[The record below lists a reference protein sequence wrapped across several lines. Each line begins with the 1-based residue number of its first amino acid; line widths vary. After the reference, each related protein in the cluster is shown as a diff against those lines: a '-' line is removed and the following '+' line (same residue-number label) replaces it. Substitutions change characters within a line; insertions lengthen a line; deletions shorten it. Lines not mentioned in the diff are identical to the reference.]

1 MRSDNS
7 SNIVE
12 FAVINE
18 QLKPWYLGPY
28 FILSAVLMVVTLG
41 FPLAEGF
48 LSAYQLKLTLSLLLF
63 GALYAVVGERRLFRV
78 LGALLLPLIIGN
90 WAFDPADHSL
100 WAQLTSSMIMLF
112 LLTTTISILASII
125 AAKRVTTDII
135 FGAVAVYMLVGVIVA
150 VLFQLLHDIG
160 AGGVITHIDKVGQDA
175 FAEYVYFSFITLTSV
190 GYGDFAPLTP
200 AARTLALA
208 TGIFG
213 QLYLAIL
220 IAKLVGI
227 YTAQELR
234 DSDQ

>member
-1 MRSDNS
+1 ML
-7 SNIVE
+7 V
-12 FAVINE
+12 
-18 QLKPWYLGPY
+18 
-28 FILSAVLMVVTLG
+28 VVTLG
-41 FPLAEGF
+41 FPLAEGV

-63 GALYAVVGERRLFRV
+63 GALYAVVSERRLFRV
-78 LGALLLPLIIGN
+78 LGAVLLPLIIGN
-90 WAFDPADHSL
+90 WAFDPAVHSL

-125 AAKRVTTDII
+125 AAQRVTTDVI

-160 AGGVITHIDKVGQDA
+160 SGGVITNIDKVGQAA

-190 GYGDFAPLTP
+190 GYGDFAPVTP

-213 QLYLAIL
+213 QLYIAIL

-234 DSDQ
+234 EPDQ

>member
-1 MRSDNS
+1 LKK
-7 SNIVE
+7 IEE
-12 FAVINE
+12 FTVIDE
-18 QLKPWYLGPY
+18 LQKPWYLGPY

-41 FPLAEGF
+41 FPMAEGF

-78 LGALLLPLIIGN
+78 LGSVLLPLIIGN

-100 WAQLTSSMIMLF
+100 WAQLTSSFIMIF

-125 AAKRVTTDII
+125 AANRVTADII

-160 AGGVITHIDKVGQDA
+160 SGGVITNIDKLGQDA

-190 GYGDFAPLTP
+190 GYGDFAPVTP

-213 QLYLAIL
+213 QLYIAIL